1 MKLKVKMMN
10 KSLQGK
16 SSEKKNSGLET
27 HRGIKIRKVNIL
39 GIKIRSQSD
48 LPG

>member
-16 SSEKKNSGLET
+16 SSEKNSGLET
-27 HRGIKIRKVNIL
+27 HRGIKMRKVNIL